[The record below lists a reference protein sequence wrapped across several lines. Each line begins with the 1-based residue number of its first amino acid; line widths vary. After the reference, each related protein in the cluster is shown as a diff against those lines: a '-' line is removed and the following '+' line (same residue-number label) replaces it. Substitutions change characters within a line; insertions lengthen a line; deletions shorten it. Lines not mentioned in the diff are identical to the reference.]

1 MSRTS
6 MPSPFRS
13 APRETVPPRA
23 HRGPRPARRVR
34 STLAWLAVIA
44 ALATLAPRIAAAKN
58 PAPRPGLHDTR
69 EQVQGAR
76 ELMGTTCTLSLE
88 SRDSQWSRRCMQE
101 AFATIAALDSVLSS
115 WREDSELSH
124 VNAAGA
130 ETRIECSE
138 DFYACLD
145 SALVIA
151 AETDGAFDPTIEP
164 LNRVWDLRGEGR
176 VPEPGELADARA
188 LVDFHL
194 LSVVPGVRT
203 VRFPRAGMGLDFGGI
218 GKGFA
223 LDVARD
229 QLYRRGVKRALL
241 NLGGQIATFTDGE
254 AWTVQIAD
262 PEDHAKPVVR
272 LVVRRTSISTSSQGG
287 HHFSVNGRDYGHV
300 LDPRRGEP
308 VHTSASVTVLAP
320 SGTRADALSTAFL
333 VMGRER
339 VEAYLERHPEIGA
352 LWMEPTPDGIHAWR
366 WNLATVSKESDA
378 SVQWMN

>member
-1 MSRTS
+1 MQSS
-6 MPSPFRS
+6 LSS
-13 APRETVPPRA
+13 VPRETT
-23 HRGPRPARRVR
+23 PARTRPGER
-34 STLAWLAVIA
+34 EPRRAQATLAWLPVIA
-44 ALATLAPRIAAAKN
+44 ALATLAPCIAAAKN
-58 PAPRPGLHDTR
+58 PTARPGLHDTR
-69 EQVQGAR
+69 EQVAGAR

-101 AFATIAALDSVLSS
+101 AFATIAGLDSVLSS

-203 VRFPRAGMGLDFGGI
+203 VRFPRPGMGLDFGGI

-223 LDVARD
+223 LDAARD

-241 NLGGQIATFTDGE
+241 ELGGQISTFTDGE

-272 LVVRRTSISTSSQGG
+272 LVVRRTSISTSSQNG
-287 HHFSVNGRDYGHV
+287 HPFTVSGRDYGRV

-366 WNLATVSKESDA
+366 WNLATASTEPGA